1 MLRTV
6 NRVLVALAGLLLVAL
21 GAAVLIGAL
30 DLRRRRHL
38 SLPSAW
44 PFQGPHD
51 VLLSDADRRTWRT
64 EGWWWPVVLAALGL
78 AVLLSLWWLLA
89 QLRRRRLRE
98 VTVDCGD
105 GEVAVV
111 RGAALEEVIAAEAES
126 LDGVEHATVALTGRR
141 TAPSVRVSL
150 TLGPRAAPSEA
161 LSSLTDGVLASA
173 TGSAG
178 LPRLPVRV
186 RLSAL
191 RHRAERVG

>member
-6 NRVLVALAGLLLVAL
+6 NRVLVALAGVLLVGL

-30 DLRRRRHL
+30 DLRRRWYL

-44 PFQGPHD
+44 PFHGPHD
-51 VLLSDADRRTWRT
+51 VLLPDADRRTWRT
-64 EGWWWPVVLAALGL
+64 ESWWWPAVLATLGL
-78 AVLLSLWWLLA
+78 LVLLSLWWLLA

-98 VTVDCGD
+98 VLVECGA
-105 GEVAVV
+105 GEAAVV
-111 RGAALEEVIAAEAES
+111 RGAALEDVLSAEAES
-126 LDGVEHATVALTGRR
+126 LDGVERATVTLTGRR
-141 TAPSVRVSL
+141 TAPSARVSL

-173 TGSAG
+173 RTSTGLARI
-178 LPRLPVRV
+178 PARI

-191 RHRAERVG
+191 RHRPERVG